1 MKSVSTG
8 VTSVGDPRGRH
19 RLLLESIPA
28 LTEQKALRRPPKAGT
43 TRRRD
48 DEQGHGLVAL
58 PVGPVLT
65 HRELQ
70 VLEQVAFGLS
80 NREIGARLGITEQTV
95 KNHMWNL
102 LRKLPAADRTGAA
115 VHAVSRGWIRVPLG
129 PEHGGRARP
138 G

>member
-1 MKSVSTG
+1 MSLPGFEASSAPEG
-8 VTSVGDPRGRH
+8 VPR
-19 RLLLESIPA
+19 
-28 LTEQKALRRPPKAGT
+28 LTA
-43 TRRRD
+43 
-48 DEQGHGLVAL
+48 
-58 PVGPVLT
+58 
-65 HRELQ
+65 RELQ
-70 VLEQVAFGLS
+70 VLEQVAYGLR
-80 NREIGARLGITEQTV
+80 NREIGERLGISEQTV